1 MDNKG
6 IKSIL
11 SCWFNACDQNRL
23 SLLYEFY
30 FHFCYTAQY
39 KNQLPLLSQCP
50 LSEVQYSWVLFSF
63 SPGSQIGF
71 VVSKSFPGGEQNFA
85 FEFPL
90 RKFQPVLY
98 TSDEEFLVCLGFE
111 KLKPHLYIHSNKTGS
126 LVHKILIKYAGFKG
140 LATEINSDIILY
152 LAGPPFRCFFYILK
166 TTGGLYT
173 PLVKIVFS

>member
-1 MDNKG
+1 MNFIFISVTRLN
-6 IKSIL
+6 IKIN
-11 SCWFNACDQNRL
+11 CP
-23 SLLYEFY
+23 Y
-30 FHFCYTAQY
+30 
-39 KNQLPLLSQCP
+39 CP
-50 LSEVQYSWVLFSF
+50 LSEVQYSWALFSF

-152 LAGPPFRCFFYILK
+152 LAGPPFRFFF
-166 TTGGLYT
+166 LYYC
-173 PLVKIVFS
+173 